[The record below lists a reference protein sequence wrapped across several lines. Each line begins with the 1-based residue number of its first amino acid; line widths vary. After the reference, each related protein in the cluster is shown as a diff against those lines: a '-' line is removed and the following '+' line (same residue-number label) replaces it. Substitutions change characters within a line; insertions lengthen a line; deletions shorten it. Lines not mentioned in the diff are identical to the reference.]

1 MLKNAL
7 DKEFGILG
15 NTNPLWWDWYR
26 PVRQLGKP
34 EYQNWF
40 KPETLKRM
48 ATDGAQQ
55 MVEDLYPLFGQ
66 QSSPVRST
74 LTARS
79 NKHRLAH
86 LGPCSSIVEV
96 WGIR

>member
-55 MVEDLYPLFGQ
+55 MVEDLYPFVRTAV
-66 QSSPVRST
+66 QSGEKYIDRE
-74 LTARS
+74 
-79 NKHRLAH
+79 
-86 LGPCSSIVEV
+86 VEQT
-96 WGIR
+96 

>member
-1 MLKNAL
+1 VLKNAL

-48 ATDGAQQ
+48 ATDGAQH
-55 MVEDLYPLFGQ
+55 MVEDLYPLVRTAV
-66 QSSPVRST
+66 QSGEKYIDRE
-74 LTARS
+74 
-79 NKHRLAH
+79 
-86 LGPCSSIVEV
+86 VEQT
-96 WGIR
+96 